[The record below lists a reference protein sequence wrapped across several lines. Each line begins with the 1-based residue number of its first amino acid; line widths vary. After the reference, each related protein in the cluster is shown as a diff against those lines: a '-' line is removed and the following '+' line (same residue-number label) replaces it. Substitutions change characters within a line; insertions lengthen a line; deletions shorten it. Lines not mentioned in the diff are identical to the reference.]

1 MSMII
6 LSPKGVAEERVVPMM
21 EPLDSLEGKVIGIVD
36 NGHHN
41 GTPVLEA
48 VRDLLLSRYGVSRV
62 VLRKKPWISQPAP
75 DALYQEMRG
84 SCDAVLAGIG
94 D

>member
-1 MSMII
+1 MIV
-6 LSPKGVAEERVVPMM
+6 LSPKGVGQERHVPLMN
-21 EPLDSLEGKVIGIVD
+21 PLDSLQGKVIGIMN

-48 VRDLLLSRYGVSRV
+48 VQDLLLSRYGVSRV
-62 VLRKKPWISQPAP
+62 VFRKKPWISRPAP
-75 DALYQEMRG
+75 EELYQEMRG
-84 SCDAVLAGIG
+84 TCDAVIAGIG

>member
-1 MSMII
+1 VII
-6 LSPKGVAEERVVPMM
+6 LSPKGVGVERHVPLM
-21 EPLDSLEGKVIGIVD
+21 EPLDSLEGKIIGIVD

-48 VRDLLLSRYGVSRV
+48 VQELLLSRYRVSRV
-62 VLRKKPWISQPAP
+62 VLRKKPWISRAAP
-75 DALYQEMRG
+75 EPLYLEMRG
-84 SCDAVLAGIG
+84 TCDAVLAGVG

>member
-1 MSMII
+1 MII
-6 LSPKGVAEERVVPMM
+6 LSPKGAGEERHVPIMD
-21 EPLDSLEGKVIGIVD
+21 PLDSLEGKVIGIVD

-48 VRDLLLSRYGVSRV
+48 VQQLLLSRYGVSRV
-62 VLRKKPWISQPAP
+62 VFRKKPWISRAAP
-75 DALYQEMRG
+75 EPLYQELRG
-84 SCDAVLAGIG
+84 TCDAVLAGVG

>member
-1 MSMII
+1 MIF
-6 LSPKGVAEERVVPMM
+6 LSPKGVGVERHIPLMS
-21 EPLDSLEGKVIGIVD
+21 PLDSVEGKTIGIVN

-48 VRDLLLSRYGVSRV
+48 VQDLLLSRYGVARV
-62 VLRKKPWISQPAP
+62 VFRKKPWVSRPATEEI
-75 DALYQEMRG
+75 YQELRG
-84 SCDAVLAGIG
+84 TCDAVLAGVG